1 MPIIFIPAVMKELTA
16 GAAEIRVGGST
27 VREAVAELE
36 ATYPGIRDWLF
47 EDNRLKPNIAVA
59 VDGVVSPIGLLQHV
73 GENSEIHFVAAI
85 SGG

>member
-1 MPIIFIPAVMKELTA
+1 MPIVFIPVAMKELTA

-36 ATYPGIRDWLF
+36 AAHPSVRGWLF
-47 EDNRLKPNIAVA
+47 EDNRLKPNIVVA
-59 VDGVVSPIGLLQHV
+59 VDGVVSPIGLLQEV
-73 GENSEIHFVAAI
+73 GQDSEIHFVAAI

>member
-1 MPIIFIPAVMKELTA
+1 MPIIFIPAAMKELTA
-16 GAAEIRVGGST
+16 GAAEIHVGGST

-36 ATYPGIRDWLF
+36 AAHPGIRDWLF

-73 GENSEIHFVAAI
+73 DENSEIHFVAAI